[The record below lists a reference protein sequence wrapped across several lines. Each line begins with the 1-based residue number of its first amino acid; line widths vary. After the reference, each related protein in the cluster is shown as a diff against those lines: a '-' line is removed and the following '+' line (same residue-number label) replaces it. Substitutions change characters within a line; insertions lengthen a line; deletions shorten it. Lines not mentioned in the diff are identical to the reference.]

1 MLMEVFIRSDLEE
14 KNLTAINTIKFID
27 DLLMEITDSLASA
40 ESNLMQ
46 FRQSNKIIDIS
57 KEGSAVLEK
66 LESFQQER
74 NRLNIKFKYYNYLLD
89 YIESKSDFKDIIA
102 PSVVGIN
109 DPVLMSLLTQLSDLY
124 SKKAEL
130 LFAAKENNPL
140 IDITTEI
147 PEKEFWR
154 I

>member
-1 MLMEVFIRSDLEE
+1 
-14 KNLTAINTIKFID
+14 
-27 DLLMEITDSLASA
+27 
-40 ESNLMQ
+40 MQ

-74 NRLNIKFKYYNYLLD
+74 NQLDIKLKYYNYLLD
-89 YIESKSDFKDIIA
+89 YVESKSDFKDIIA

-109 DPVLMSLLTQLSDLY
+109 DPVLMSLLTQLSNLY

-140 IDITTEI
+140 IDVTTQKLRNTREG
-147 PEKEFWR
+147 R
-154 I
+154 DDQHQ